1 MLTRAMAL
9 AKGEAARAQ
18 AEIKSLIMDEE
29 SFRVLYER
37 TARPLWVYLARVSGD
52 PALADDLLQ
61 ECYCRFLSLENPP
74 QEEAHRKN
82 YLFRIATNLLRDHW
96 RSERRH
102 SPANIEAA
110 DLPLEDHAVA
120 NVPLRSDL
128 GRALAQLKPK
138 ERQLL
143 WLAYAEG
150 ASHKEIAATSGMK
163 TAERALR
170 PIMIAEKAAL
180 AVGGGVLLALLVFA
194 APWLARQLDHPN
206 TFPGTVVYSFPL
218 ASLIVTSLLICLLL
232 MAGALYTLWAEK

>member
-9 AKGEAARAQ
+9 ARGEGARS
-18 AEIKSLIMDEE
+18 EVEEKSLAMDEE
-29 SFRVLYER
+29 SFRIVYKR
-37 TARPLWVYLARVSGD
+37 TARPLWGYLARVSGD

-96 RSERRH
+96 RATHRH
-102 SPANIEAA
+102 GETAIEAA
-110 DLPLEDHAVA
+110 DIPSQDHEVA

-128 GRALAQLKPK
+128 GHALAKLKPR

-150 ASHKEIAATSGMK
+150 ASHREIAKTSGMK
-163 TAERALR
+163 EASIRPLLFRAR
-170 PIMIAEKAAL
+170 QK
-180 AVGGGVLLALLVFA
+180 LLALIGGAGLE
-194 APWLARQLDHPN
+194 
-206 TFPGTVVYSFPL
+206 PGK
-218 ASLIVTSLLICLLL
+218 
-232 MAGALYTLWAEK
+232 AGS

>member
-1 MLTRAMAL
+1 MLTRARAL
-9 AKGEAARAQ
+9 AKGEAARA
-18 AEIKSLIMDEE
+18 EGEVKSLAMDEE

-37 TARPLWVYLARVSGD
+37 TARLLWAYLARVSGN

-61 ECYCRFLSLENPP
+61 ECYCRFLSLANPP

-96 RSERRH
+96 RSERKH
-102 SPANIEAA
+102 SPANIETA

-128 GRALAQLKPK
+128 GRALAQLKPR

-163 TAERALR
+163 TASVRPLLFRAR
-170 PIMIAEKAAL
+170 KK
-180 AVGGGVLLALLVFA
+180 LLALIGGSSRDNMREPRKA
-194 APWLARQLDHPN
+194 A
-206 TFPGTVVYSFPL
+206 S
-218 ASLIVTSLLICLLL
+218 
-232 MAGALYTLWAEK
+232 